1 MQYICEDRNETIFN
15 GVGDWNGIDGVEDT
29 RQRVSGGDGGYGAR
43 ASGEKGGVE
52 SREIRASLVEYVRE
66 RHRRMKVEIGE
77 EDGRCCCCWGA
88 RDEGG
93 LRGKAGRMG
102 RWLQEGRGRHSG
114 WER

>member
-1 MQYICEDRNETIFN
+1 MELGT
-15 GVGDWNGIDGVEDT
+15 GTVLTGVEDT

-43 ASGEKGGVE
+43 AIGEKGDVD
-52 SREIRASLVEYVRE
+52 SREIRTSLVEYVME
-66 RHRRMKVEIGE
+66 PHRRMKVEIGE
-77 EDGRCCCCWGA
+77 EDGRCCCWGA